1 MFKAVVKSD
10 TYKKI
15 KWLTKK
21 MQAIGK
27 EEDRVTDLFDSS
39 AIPYEKI
46 NIYKDSNGFD
56 DLEKERE
63 RLGKRIDKIC
73 PYRMMTGIDYSKNPL
88 KLKFD

>member
-1 MFKAVVKSD
+1 
-10 TYKKI
+10 
-15 KWLTKK
+15 